1 MRLWVP
7 LVLKGRPSASAR
19 GLNIRVRN
27 THFVLLVFL
36 MQFLDMG
43 MKHPLPTF
51 TTLVEHARDAYPN
64 MAFVHVVEPRI
75 DGTIVSGLDDENC
88 TQ

>member
-1 MRLWVP
+1 MGAIGPERT
-7 LVLKGRPSASAR
+7 A
-19 GLNIRVRN
+19 VRISPGSKYQN
-27 THFVLLVFL
+27 
-36 MQFLDMG
+36 MG